1 MKEILLSKKGK
12 NSGKY
17 IALVDDEDFERVN
30 AFNWSLLKSNNKLYA
45 VRQKQVDKKIEAI
58 TMHSFI
64 MNRKI
69 VDHVDFNGLNNQK
82 HNLRLCTLSENMM
95 NRRPFVGSSSKY
107 KGVYTNTKGDKY
119 YAQITKSHK
128 QMHLGTF
135 TSEIEAAMEYDK
147 MAKELFGE
155 FAFLNFK

>member
-1 MKEILLSKKGK
+1 M
-12 NSGKY
+12 
-17 IALVDDEDFERVN
+17 
-30 AFNWSLLKSNNKLYA
+30 
-45 VRQKQVDKKIEAI
+45 
-58 TMHSFI
+58 
-64 MNRKI
+64 
-69 VDHVDFNGLNNQK
+69 DFNGLNNQK

-135 TSEIEAAMEYDK
+135 TSEIKKQQWNTIKWQKNYSENSH
-147 MAKELFGE
+147 
-155 FAFLNFK
+155 FLNFK